1 MQLEAISNPTKNNE
15 IARPNPN
22 EAKTEVQTKA
32 PNVSTR
38 AKERV
43 QIEDLQRELADHDIS
58 LSYRHDKDANR
69 LVISLVDKNTG
80 ETIRQIPDD
89 VVLKLSSEIRGHFL
103 NQTV

>member
-1 MQLEAISNPTKNNE
+1 MQLEAISNPIKGIE
-15 IARPNPN
+15 KAGPKQIQ
-22 EAKTEVQTKA
+22 AKIEVQTKSPDDRTKA
-32 PNVSTR
+32 N
-38 AKERV
+38 ERV
-43 QIEDLQRELADHDIS
+43 QIEDLKRELADHDIS